1 MGLLP
6 TGTVTFLFTDIEGST
21 RLWEEHPEAMRHAL
35 ERHDELLYLH
45 IEAHQGHV
53 FKTTGDAF
61 NAAFA
66 TAPDALAAAIA
77 AQCALQAELWNETGP
92 VRVRMALHSG
102 IAEAQDGDYYGPL
115 LYRVIR
121 LLNAGH
127 GGQTLLS
134 QMTCDLLADSLPAG
148 VRLKPLGAYPLKDLQ
163 HPEPIYQL
171 VHPALPSAFPPPRS
185 VEAFAHNLPPQLT
198 SFIGRAKEMER
209 LRHLLTTTRL
219 LTLTGPGGC
228 GKTRMALQV
237 AEERVKEF
245 TDGVWLV
252 ELAATHGPELVPQR
266 VASVLGVREEADTPL
281 SDTLVRY
288 LRAKSLLLIFDTCE
302 HLIDACAQLAE
313 TLLRACPRLQILA
326 TSREALGITGE
337 TAWQIPSLSLPVLR
351 QSAESEPQTLL
362 AQSEAVQ
369 LFDARAVAV
378 QPDFA
383 LTPQNAPAVAQIC
396 TRLDGIPLA
405 LELAAAR
412 VKALTAEQ
420 IAERLDEMFRL
431 LTGGSRT
438 ALPRQQTL
446 KAAIDWS
453 YDLLS
458 APERV
463 LLRRLSVFA
472 NGWTLEAAEAVCTD
486 VRPGSRRSGD
496 GNNASLPEA
505 ASREQEVFSSS
516 NPQPPSLGAQ
526 RPAAL
531 LEGWEALDLLLRLVE
546 KSLVQVEE
554 IGDGQSRYRLL
565 ETIRQY
571 GQDKLLEA
579 QESEALRERHR
590 DYYLALAEQA
600 APQLTQPDQGVWLN
614 LLEADHDNLRAALKW
629 STDGATR
636 LQMAG
641 ALWRFWYVRGH
652 LSEGRGWLEGA
663 LARSREADTALRAKT
678 LNGAGVLAMTQGD
691 YAAARSLHEQS
702 LEARY
707 VLGDRPG
714 IASSKNNLGLVAQSQ
729 GDYAAART
737 LLEESLALYQDV
749 NDTANVAVV
758 LGNLAI
764 NAYDQCDFAEARSR
778 LEESLALLRGL
789 QNRLHIAITLHNLG
803 EVASHLGEYAEACS
817 YFRESLLLRQEL
829 GDRSGPAFSLVGLGM
844 VAVHQNDYE
853 RAARLFGAAEAG
865 REAVGIPLPVSGR
878 ASYEKAVATLR
889 ANLDREAF
897 ETAWAQGR
905 AMRLEQAIAFALD
918 IFAA

>member
-1 MGLLP
+1 MSTLP

-35 ERHDELLYLH
+35 ERHDALLYRH
-45 IEAHQGHV
+45 IEAQQGHV

-61 NAAFA
+61 SAAFA

-77 AQCALQAELWNETGP
+77 AQCALQAEPWNGTGP
-92 VRVRMALHSG
+92 VRVRMALHTG
-102 IAEAQDGDYYGPL
+102 VAQAQDGDYYGPL
-115 LYRVIR
+115 LNRVLR

-134 QMTCDLLADSLPAG
+134 QTTCDLLADNLPAG

-163 HPEPIYQL
+163 NPEPIYQL
-171 VHPALPSAFPPPRS
+171 LHPALPAEFPSPRS

-252 ELAATHGPELVPQR
+252 ELAATHDPELVPQR

-281 SDTLVRY
+281 AETLVRY
-288 LRAKSLLLIFDTCE
+288 LRAKSLLLILDTCE

-351 QSAESEPQTLL
+351 TPAEIDPETLL
-362 AQSEAVQ
+362 AEAEAAQ
-369 LFDARAVAV
+369 LFCARAVAV
-378 QPDFA
+378 QPDFV

-396 TRLDGIPLA
+396 ARLDGIPLA

-453 YDLLS
+453 FDLLS
-458 APERV
+458 EPERV
-463 LLRRLSVFA
+463 LLRRLSVFV
-472 NGWTLEAAEAVCTD
+472 NGWTLDAVEMVCTD
-486 VRPGSRRSGD
+486 VEAPRKGSEGSSEPWPWAD
-496 GNNASLPEA
+496 IADW
-505 ASREQEVFSSS
+505 EV
-516 NPQPPSLGAQ
+516 
-526 RPAAL
+526 
-531 LEGWEALDLLLRLVE
+531 LDLLLRLVE

-554 IGDGQSRYRLL
+554 IGDGQTRYRLL

-579 QESEALRERHR
+579 RESEALRERHR
-590 DYYLALAEQA
+590 DYYMALAERA
-600 APQLTQPDQGVWLN
+600 APQLTQPDQGIWLN
-614 LLEADHDNLRAALKW
+614 QLEADHDNLRAALKW

-636 LQMAG
+636 LRMAG

-663 LARSREADTALRAKT
+663 LARSREADMALRAKS

-702 LEARY
+702 LEARTR
-707 VLGDRPG
+707 LGDRSG
-714 IASSKNNLGLVAQSQ
+714 IASSRNNLGLVAQSQ
-729 GDYAAART
+729 GDYAAARA
-737 LLEESLALYQDV
+737 LLEESLALYQDL
-749 NDTANVAVV
+749 NDTADVAVV

-764 NAYDQCDFAEARSR
+764 NAYDQGDFAQAKSR
-778 LEESLALLRGL
+778 LEASLTLLRGL

-803 EVASHLGEYAEACS
+803 EYTFHLGEYAEAS
-817 YFRESLLLRQEL
+817 AYFRESLLLRQEL

-844 VAVHQNDYE
+844 VAAHQNDYE

-865 REAVGIPLPVSGR
+865 REAVGIPLSVSGR

-889 ANLDREAF
+889 ASLDRGAF
-897 ETAWAQGR
+897 ETAWTQGR
-905 AMRLEQAIAFALD
+905 AMRLEQAIAYALD
-918 IFAA
+918 S